1 MVMTTTTWRLAAAGV
16 AVALAPAAGVLVSN
30 AVRPAAAGHA
40 NVTAG
45 ATAGA
50 SDAQHAQHARHGSAG
65 GRVSATLRLADGT
78 RVGTV
83 VLRPHGR
90 HATQVHVVLKAPALI
105 ARRAFHGFHVHANDN
120 PANGNGCVADPAQ
133 AASTWFVSADG
144 HYTDPG
150 VRHGDHRGDFPV
162 LYVDASGRATAS
174 FVTDRFRPADV
185 VGRAVIV
192 HARADNYANVP
203 TGTAPNQYTPNAP
216 DAVTLTAA
224 TGNAGDRLACGL
236 IRR

>member
-1 MVMTTTTWRLAAAGV
+1 MATTTWRMAAAGA
-16 AVALAPAAGVLVSN
+16 AVALVPVAAALAGN
-30 AVRPAAAGHA
+30 AVRPAPAGPTNA
-40 NVTAG
+40 TASVTA
-45 ATAGA
+45 AA
-50 SDAQHAQHARHGSAG
+50 SDAASEAQHARHGSSG

-120 PANGNGCVADPAQ
+120 PANGNGCVADPAR

-162 LYVDASGRATAS
+162 LYVDARGRATAS

-203 TGTAPNQYTPNAP
+203 TGTASNQYTPNAL
-216 DAVTLTAA
+216 DAVALTAA
-224 TGNAGDRLACGL
+224 TGNAGDRQACGV

>member
-1 MVMTTTTWRLAAAGV
+1 MATTTWRMAAAGA
-16 AVALAPAAGVLVSN
+16 AVALVPVAAALAGNS
-30 AVRPAAAGHA
+30 VRPAPAGPTNA
-40 NVTAG
+40 TASVTA
-45 ATAGA
+45 AA
-50 SDAQHAQHARHGSAG
+50 SDAASEAHHARHGSSG

-90 HATQVHVVLKAPALI
+90 NATKVRVVLKAPALI

-133 AASTWFVSADG
+133 PPSTWFVSADG